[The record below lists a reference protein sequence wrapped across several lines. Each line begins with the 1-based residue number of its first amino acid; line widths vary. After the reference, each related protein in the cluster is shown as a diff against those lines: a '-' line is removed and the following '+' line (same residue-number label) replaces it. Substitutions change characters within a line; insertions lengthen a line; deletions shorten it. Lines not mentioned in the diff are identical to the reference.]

1 MNQSLMTRAA
11 PAAPSTMPSRSPSKS
26 PSKSPSTMPDIADA
40 AHTGPRGELDLVGMS
55 GIGLPL
61 RLRDGSVEHALQAQA
76 RVFVDLRDAHAR
88 GIHMSR
94 LYLELERAAQTGP
107 LTASGLTTLLDRL
120 HATHRDLSRQASVRF
135 DFTLGRHQRAL
146 LSDNTGWALYPAWV
160 AGTREGGQAR
170 LELGVRVTYSSTCP
184 CSAALARQLIQRAFA
199 ERFDASRPLSFQ
211 DVEAWLGTE
220 QGIVATPHSQRSFA
234 DVQVQLSAD
243 AYDLPLS
250 DLIDLI
256 EAALG
261 TPVQTAVKREDEQE
275 FARLNGANLMF
286 CEDAARKL
294 KRTLDHDDRFADYLV
309 RIDHHESLHAHD
321 AVAVVSKGV
330 PGGYRAAG

>member
-1 MNQSLMTRAA
+1 MNYSLMSRPA
-11 PAAPSTMPSRSPSKS
+11 PTSSAL
-26 PSKSPSTMPDIADA
+26 PDIAGDA
-40 AHTGPRGELDLVGMS
+40 HAGPRTELDWVGMS

-61 RLRDGSVEHALQAQA
+61 RLRDGSEEHAVQAQA

-94 LYLELERAAQTGP
+94 LYLELERAAQAEPITAAG
-107 LTASGLTTLLDRL
+107 LTALLDRL
-120 HATHRDLSRQASVRF
+120 HDTHRDLSRQASVRF
-135 DFTLGRHQRAL
+135 DFTVGRHQRAL
-146 LSDNTGWALYPAWV
+146 LSDNSGWALYPAWLAATLV
-160 AGTREGGQAR
+160 DGEAR

-199 ERFDASRPLSFQ
+199 ERFDGTRPLSF
-211 DVEAWLGTE
+211 DEVETWLGTE

-234 DVQVQLSAD
+234 DVQVRLQTNPEE
-243 AYDLPLS
+243 LPLT
-250 DLIDLI
+250 DLIGTLED
-256 EAALG
+256 ALG

-294 KRTLDHDDRFADYLV
+294 KGALDADPRYADYLI
-309 RIDHHESLHAHD
+309 RIDHHESLHAHN
-321 AVAVVSKGV
+321 AVAVATKGV
-330 PGGYRAAG
+330 TGGYVATG